1 MHIVLTI
8 LKLISNR
15 TFIMLVHFLNLN
27 LCTVF
32 FVVVFTFLGAYAK
45 IKFSATLSIESCG
58 PSRRKSSKKIYF
70 AHFLA
75 LT

>member
-15 TFIMLVHFLNLN
+15 TFIMLSTFFKTKFVY
-27 LCTVF
+27 CF